1 MKGQNRAGFIFR
13 FQGHSQEL
21 ALVRLGVG
29 CRYTR
34 DGRCQPASD
43 RSWRGSPRP
52 RGASG
57 SSPGRHITRDEVIDT
72 HGRDAKFEALMEHF
86 HRERRVIRVWLREQF
101 ESEKRKEEARASR
114 GGSKSIV
121 FTSQPLPEVPAD
133 GKDHEPSVR
142 LLQYHREPQS

>member
-1 MKGQNRAGFIFR
+1 
-13 FQGHSQEL
+13 
-21 ALVRLGVG
+21 
-29 CRYTR
+29 
-34 DGRCQPASD
+34 
-43 RSWRGSPRP
+43 
-52 RGASG
+52 
-57 SSPGRHITRDEVIDT
+57 
-72 HGRDAKFEALMEHF
+72 MEHF